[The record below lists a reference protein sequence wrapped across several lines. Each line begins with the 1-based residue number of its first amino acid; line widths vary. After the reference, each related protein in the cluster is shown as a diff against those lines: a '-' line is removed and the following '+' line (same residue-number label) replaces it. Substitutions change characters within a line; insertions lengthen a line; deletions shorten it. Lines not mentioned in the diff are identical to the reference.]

1 MYATR
6 KILKYAFFG
15 SVTFGTIISF
25 KANRNKME
33 DVGFV
38 RFGRAALAATN
49 IVLHYKRT
57 LYTTTLDPL
66 SVEYMDLK
74 SKVHREAAE
83 KLLELCC
90 ANKGVFIKVGQHIG
104 ALDYLLP
111 HEYIETMRVLH
122 SQAPSSSLNDVYF
135 VIKEELKQDPSELFT
150 EFSPEPIGT
159 ASLAQVHKAKLK
171 DGSVVA
177 VKVQHPSVK
186 GNSMVDM
193 ATMEVLVMI
202 ASKIF
207 PEFKI
212 KWLVDESKKNI
223 PRELDFTEEAANT
236 KKAKDMYKH
245 FHWLKVPDVYDD
257 LSTERVLTMEY
268 VEGGQVNDVKYMV
281 DNGIDTFEVS
291 DKLGLLYSEM
301 IFRKGYV
308 HSDPHPGNIL
318 VSKMPNG
325 EASIILL
332 DHGLYAHLS
341 DKVRNEYSGLW
352 LSILDKDMEGMK
364 KHSEALGVGS
374 LYGLFACMVS
384 GRSWTAIESGITVT
398 KHSFKEKEEFQ
409 LNIPKFLAKISE
421 TLALVNKEMLLILKT
436 NDLLRGIEFTLKTQ
450 NRMSSFIIMSKCCIQ
465 CVYECK
471 MNQCT
476 SFVSRCKNTIAE
488 NWSLLKVMLYYFY
501 LSIKTLSVKSALK
514 NIMYMY

>member
-1 MYATR
+1 MYASR
-6 KILKYAFFG
+6 KILKYALYG
-15 SVTFGTIISF
+15 SVAVGTIISLRG
-25 KANRNKME
+25 NQNKIE
-33 DVGFV
+33 DVGFI
-38 RFGRAALAATN
+38 RFGRAAFAAAN
-49 IVLHYKRT
+49 IALHYKRT
-57 LYTTTLDPL
+57 LYSTSLDPSSIEYNYFS
-66 SVEYMDLK
+66 SVHKD
-74 SKVHREAAE
+74 AAE

-111 HEYIETMRVLH
+111 QEYIETMRVLH
-122 SQAPSSSLNDVYF
+122 SQAPSSSLNDIFF
-135 VIKEELKQDPSELFT
+135 VIKEELKQDPLELFT
-150 EFSPEPIGT
+150 EFSPEPVGT

-186 GNSMVDM
+186 GN
-193 ATMEVLVMI
+193 AMELYNLSSAVKVLVMI

-236 KKAKDMYKH
+236 KKAKDMFKH

-257 LSTERVLTMEY
+257 LSTKRVLTMEF
-268 VEGGQVNDVKYMV
+268 VEGGQVNDVKYMIN
-281 DNGIDTFEVS
+281 NGINPFEVS
-291 DKLGLLYSEM
+291 DKLGLLYAEM
-301 IFRKGYV
+301 IFHKGYV

-318 VSKMPNG
+318 VNKLHNG

-332 DHGLYAHLS
+332 DHGLYAYLS
-341 DKVRNEYSGLW
+341 DNVRKEYSGLW
-352 LSILDKDMEGMK
+352 LSILNKDMVGMK
-364 KHSEALGVGS
+364 KHSAALGVGS

-384 GRSWTAIESGITVT
+384 GRSWNAIESGITIT
-398 KHSFKEKEEFQ
+398 KHSVKEKEEFQ
-409 LNIPKFLAKISE
+409 LNIPTFLAKISE

-436 NDLLRGIEFTLKTQ
+436 NDLLRGIEFSLKTH
-450 NRMSSFIIMSKCCIQ
+450 NRMSSFIIMSKSCIQ

-471 MNQCT
+471 MKQCK
-476 SFVSRCKNTIAE
+476 SVISRYKTAVEE
-488 NWSLLKVMLYYFY
+488 NWNLFKVMIYYFY
-501 LSIKTLSVKSALK
+501 LCIKTVSVKSAFK
-514 NIMYMY
+514 NIT